1 MTELQRYLAEEV
13 AEDHVDGIITRREAI
28 RRLGLLGVGATAA
41 SAMLAAE
48 AAAHQAGKRS
58 GGGHGHGHGSD
69 GKETSWAP
77 VPHENI
83 TFAGPRG
90 PLLAAYAQAAKPRGG
105 VLVIHENRGLTA
117 HIRNV
122 AERFAASGWSALALD
137 LLSEEGGTGSFPDEA
152 AVAAALSAISGS
164 NPGRFDADMKAAL
177 TELQKRVG
185 RREPLAAIGFCFGGG
200 MIWRLLASREPR
212 LAAAAPFYG
221 PFPTGGSLKGNRADV
236 LGVYAGD
243 DDRVNA
249 TRDAA
254 RAALEAARVDYEI
267 LTFTGAQHAFFNDTN
282 GLPPTGRFNPPAA
295 AEAWRRVN
303 DWFAG
308 DRKRHD

>member
-1 MTELQRYLAEEV
+1 MTELQQYLAEEV

-28 RRLGLLGVGATAA
+28 RRLGLLGVGASAA

-48 AAAHQAGKRS
+48 AAAHEAGKRS

-69 GKETSWAP
+69 GKETSWEP
-77 VPHENI
+77 VPAQSI

-90 PLLAAYAQAAKPRGG
+90 PLLAAYAQAVRPRGG

-164 NPGRFDADMKAAL
+164 NPGRFVADM
-177 TELQKRVG
+177 
-185 RREPLAAIGFCFGGG
+185 
-200 MIWRLLASREPR
+200 
-212 LAAAAPFYG
+212 
-221 PFPTGGSLKGNRADV
+221 
-236 LGVYAGD
+236 
-243 DDRVNA
+243 
-249 TRDAA
+249 
-254 RAALEAARVDYEI
+254 
-267 LTFTGAQHAFFNDTN
+267 
-282 GLPPTGRFNPPAA
+282 
-295 AEAWRRVN
+295 
-303 DWFAG
+303 
-308 DRKRHD
+308 